1 MFAAV
6 RGKSVYPVFP
16 YIFIANCANFTEEN
30 AFKGEIMREEL
41 IASFLSPLSPA
52 YAHRRLH
59 AFYIFIK
66 ELTK

>member
-6 RGKSVYPVFP
+6 RGKSVCFVFP
-16 YIFIANCANFTEEN
+16 YIFIGKLTNFTEEN

-41 IASFLSPLSPA
+41 AVLFSSPLSPA

-59 AFYIFIK
+59 TFYIFIQRS
-66 ELTK
+66 